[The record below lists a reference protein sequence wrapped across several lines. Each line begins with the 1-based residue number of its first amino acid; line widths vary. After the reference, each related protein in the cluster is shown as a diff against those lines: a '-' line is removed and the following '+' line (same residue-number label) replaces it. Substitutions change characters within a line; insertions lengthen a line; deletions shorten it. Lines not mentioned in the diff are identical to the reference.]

1 MTTTRTM
8 NTFLS
13 KSRYMLGLQCPKALW
28 LNNYRPELKDE
39 VSDSQEA
46 VFQSGTDVGVLARDI
61 FPGGVE
67 IPYDGLTT
75 TEQLARTRQLLDD
88 GVTTL
93 YEAAFSHDGV
103 FVKVDLLHKGRGGW
117 ELHEV
122 KGSTGMKD
130 VYLDDFLS
138 VHRTSSGSPG
148 VAAAAAGGSP
158 PQSIAN
164 SGQCRSGEVFE
175 DTHLSAL
182 LSGFRDHFHDAGTAL

>member
-1 MTTTRTM
+1 MTTTRTV

-13 KSRYMLGLQCPKALW
+13 KSRFMLGLQCPKALW

-67 IPYDGLTT
+67 IRYDGLTT
-75 TEQLARTRQLLDD
+75 TEQLARTRQLLDN

-103 FVKVDLLHKGRGGW
+103 FVKVDLLHMGRGGR

-122 KGSTGMKD
+122 KGSTGMKG

-138 VHRTSSGSPG
+138 VHRTSSGSSWL
-148 VAAAAAGGSP
+148 AAAAA
-158 PQSIAN
+158 
-164 SGQCRSGEVFE
+164 V
-175 DTHLSAL
+175 
-182 LSGFRDHFHDAGTAL
+182 